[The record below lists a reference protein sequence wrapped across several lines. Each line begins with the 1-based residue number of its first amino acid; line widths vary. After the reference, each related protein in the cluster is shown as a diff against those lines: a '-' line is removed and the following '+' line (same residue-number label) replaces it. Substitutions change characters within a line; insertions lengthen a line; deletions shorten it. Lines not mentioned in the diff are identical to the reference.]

1 MDIQYLLL
9 LQQLRNSAGGWL
21 TSLMMLVSHMATVG
35 CLVVCVVIYW
45 GINRRLG
52 YWLVSNCISSL
63 FFNNVIKLTVCV
75 YRPWIRYPQ
84 LQPYQGA
91 IESATANRTSC
102 GVWTPK
108 KFRENPVR
116 RIIATQ
122 NAASPFFC
130 FPYRV
135 AMEP

>member
-1 MDIQYLLL
+1 MFAGLICDIYLLAPFIYVRTKELTMDIQYLLL

-63 FFNNVIKLTVCV
+63 PTGLV
-75 YRPWIRYPQ
+75 
-84 LQPYQGA
+84 A
-91 IESATANRTSC
+91 SC
-102 GVWTPK
+102 RCLSSLYSIINFLFL
-108 KFRENPVR
+108 KFTNINSSTMMVQ
-116 RIIATQ
+116 I
-122 NAASPFFC
+122 
-130 FPYRV
+130 
-135 AMEP
+135 